1 MQMTIAV
8 RRSTIV
14 RPAREAPRR
23 RLWLSDLDLVMPR
36 IHTASVYFYRRPEGP
51 APEPEGFFDGERMRR
66 ALAEALVP
74 FYPMAGR
81 LARDEDGRVEID
93 CNGEGVLFVE
103 VDAPNAAVDNY
114 GDFAPTMEL
123 KRLIPAV
130 DYTDD
135 ISSFPLLVL
144 QVSSV
149 LSIPCYKQS
158 SRL

>member
-1 MQMTIAV
+1 VSRGT
-8 RRSTIV
+8 TIV

-36 IHTASVYFYRRPEGP
+36 IHTPSVYSYRRPEGP

-81 LARDEDGRVEID
+81 LARDEDGRLEID

-103 VDAPNAAVDNY
+103 ADAPDTAVDDY
-114 GDFAPTMEL
+114 GDFAPTVEFN
-123 KRLIPAV
+123 RLIPAV
-130 DYTDD
+130 DYTGD
-135 ISSFPLLVL
+135 ISSFPFVVL
-144 QVSSV
+144 QVS
-149 LSIPCYKQS
+149 
-158 SRL
+158 